1 DPKEYYGYLFEAD
14 KKPTKT
20 LDAMLR
26 GIARYIIN
34 NMEPKEERALTPA
47 KLAAYYK
54 KMGGNYDSLFIEVPN
69 PSISWIYASIGCQQ
83 TLQPG
88 KDDFNPPCIPALTER
103 GFVRWQSIE
112 ILLGPEEHV
121 EFIQNTIDN
130 HNIKHPDTGEDFPV
144 GLPKESFPFEADPLI
159 ERWHDECAQK
169 LRERA

>member
-1 DPKEYYGYLFEAD
+1 
-14 KKPTKT
+14 
-20 LDAMLR
+20 
-26 GIARYIIN
+26 
-34 NMEPKEERALTPA
+34 MEPKEERALTPA

-54 KMGGNYDSLFIEVPN
+54 KMGGNYDCTLLPNLHDRTLIFGIALFIEVPN

-112 ILLGPEEHV
+112 ILLGPEVHV

-144 GLPKESFPFEADPLI
+144 GLPKESFHLKRIP
-159 ERWHDECAQK
+159 
-169 LRERA
+169 